1 MNKEK
6 KTDKKK
12 HPFMRYGYTGS
23 GTPPKTFPNIQ
34 SGVMKPN
41 QGNTNM
47 QKSDTTQKD

>member
-6 KTDKKK
+6 KTDK
-12 HPFMRYGYTGS
+12 RDLTLLSEGYRGTGI
-23 GTPPKTFPNIQ
+23 PPKTLPNIQ

-47 QKSDTTQKD
+47 QKSDTTQKK